1 MTRLSENCVCS
12 NHLTASLQWNRY
24 PMTPKDLTIRPTTL
38 ADLDMLSALI
48 AASYATLDDG
58 SYDHAQLQAAMPVMS
73 KANPKLVESGTYYL
87 VEAGG
92 VPAGCGGWSSP
103 APWTGEVVTGV
114 GHIRHFAVHPDFK
127 RRGVAGML
135 LTHCLDEARAQG
147 VTLMKSQSSLPGV
160 PFYQSFGFR
169 RIGQVMTD
177 VGGNPLPAIE
187 MELRLA

>member
-1 MTRLSENCVCS
+1 
-12 NHLTASLQWNRY
+12 
-24 PMTPKDLTIRPTTL
+24 MTPNDLTIRPAAL

-58 SYDHAQLQAAMPVMS
+58 SYDRAQLKAAMPVMS
-73 KANPKLVESGTYYL
+73 KANPKLVESGRYFL
-87 VEAGG
+87 AAADGI
-92 VPAGCGGWSSP
+92 PAGCGGWSVP
-103 APWTGEVVTGV
+103 APWTGEIVNGV

-127 RRGVAGML
+127 RRGVAGKL
-135 LTHCLDEARAQG
+135 LTHCLAEARAQG
-147 VTLMKSQSSLPGV
+147 VSLMKCQASLPGV

-187 MELRLA
+187 MELRLG

>member
-1 MTRLSENCVCS
+1 MPPN
-12 NHLTASLQWNRY
+12 
-24 PMTPKDLTIRPTTL
+24 DLTIRRTTL

-58 SYDHAQLQAAMPVMS
+58 SYDRAQLQAAMPVMS
-73 KANPKLVESGTYYL
+73 KANPKLVGSGSYYL
-87 VEAGG
+87 VEADGM
-92 VPAGCGGWSSP
+92 PAGCGGWSVP
-103 APWTGEVVTGV
+103 APWTGEIAAGV

-135 LTHCLDEARAQG
+135 LTHCLDEARAHG
-147 VTLMKSQSSLPGV
+147 VILMKSQSSLPGV

-169 RIGQVMTD
+169 RVGQVMTD

-187 MELRLA
+187 MELMLS